1 VGSPLKLQKKIMN
14 LLKNIQFQQLINLSL
29 LIFLAYSNNT
39 LQVSPVFVLFL
50 SIYAVF
56 FEFII
61 NFYFDKQVYIP
72 YSAVITALGVVLMVG
87 WIAWYIPFVIIA
99 LAILQKKFI
108 KIDRKHIFNPSN
120 FAVIV
125 AIALFYPKAGPI
137 VGELGK
143 NSFIILIV
151 LILGALILFRVNRI
165 LISLSFI
172 LFYTLLEYLIIG
184 NSDPMWNFDHFII
197 KFYSTSFIVYTI
209 FMLTDPITTPNS
221 LYKQIF
227 FSFTVALFAILLD
240 YFVGMH
246 TRNLFISLFFTS
258 AVFII
263 FYRKVSTK
271 IYIITLLISFLI
283 SLYILSLK
291 PIYFSM

>member
-1 VGSPLKLQKKIMN
+1 MN
-14 LLKNIQFQQLINLSL
+14 LLKNIQFQQLLNLSL

-39 LQVSPVFVLFL
+39 LQTSLYMVFIL
-50 SIYAVF
+50 SIYATI
-56 FEFII
+56 FELWL
-61 NFYFDKQVYIP
+61 NFYLDKKLYIP
-72 YSAVITALGVVLMVG
+72 YSATITALGVVLMVG

-99 LAILQKKFI
+99 LALLQKKFL
-108 KIDRKHIFNPSN
+108 KIDNKHIFNPSN

-125 AIALFYPKAGPI
+125 AMALFYPKAAPI

-151 LILGALILFRVNRI
+151 LLLGAIILFRVNRL
-165 LISLSFI
+165 LISLSFVI
-172 LFYTLLEYLIIG
+172 FYTLLEYLIIG

-221 LYKQIF
+221 LIKQVLF
-227 FSFTVALFAILLD
+227 AFVVALIAVLLD

-258 AVFII
+258 ATFLT
-263 FYRKVSTK
+263 FYRDVSIN
-271 IYIITLLISFLI
+271 IYLLITFITLII